1 MAIRAGIIRGGP
13 SAEYEVSLK
22 SGASVLKHLPAD
34 KYQVRDI
41 FIDKKGVWHLEGRP
55 VDLATLAQSVDVV
68 FNALHGEFGED
79 GQVQKLLD
87 RFSLPYTG
95 SGHYASAL
103 AMNKTLAKEKFKAAG
118 LRTPVGLEIRR
129 PCPPKFDNEGGG
141 NDDFLNTEANRIFQ
155 KISPPWIVKP
165 VDRGSSVGLSLVR
178 SLGELKQAIADCF
191 LISDLVL
198 VEEYIRGREATCGV
212 VEGLRGQDL
221 YALFP
226 TEIVRQGEQLFDY
239 EAKYGRHKLLCPG
252 RFSEQ
257 EKQEL
262 ERLAKLAHQTL
273 GLRHY
278 SRSDFILT
286 PRGIY
291 ILETNSLP
299 GLTEQSLLP
308 KALQAGGIAYPDFLD
323 HLVLL
328 ALA

>member
-1 MAIRAGIIRGGP
+1 MAIRAGILRGGP
-13 SAEYEVSLK
+13 SSEYEVSLK
-22 SGASVLKHLPAD
+22 SGESVLKHLPAH

-41 FIDKKGVWHLEGRP
+41 FIDKNGLWHLEGRP
-55 VDLATLAQSVDVV
+55 IDLATLARSVDVV
-68 FNALHGEFGED
+68 FNALHGEYGED

-103 AMNKTLAKEKFKAAG
+103 AMNKTLAKEKFRGAG
-118 LRTPVGLEIRR
+118 LRTPVGLEIRHGEDLDWAGT
-129 PCPPKFDNEGGG
+129 K
-141 NDDFLNTEANRIFQ
+141 IWQ

-165 VDRGSSVGLSLVR
+165 ADRGSSVGLALVK
-178 SLGELKQAIADCF
+178 SLGELKQAIENC
-191 LISDLVL
+191 LKVSDSVL

-226 TEIVRQGEQLFDY
+226 TEIVRQSEQLFDY
-239 EAKYGRHKLLCPG
+239 EAKYGSHKLLCPG
-252 RFSEQ
+252 RFSEK

-308 KALQAGGIAYPDFLD
+308 NALQAAGITYPDFLD
-323 HLVLL
+323 HLVSL
-328 ALA
+328 ALTK